1 MQYFV
6 IVFGA
11 FFAVLCGYMYN
22 LIEIKDSLLAENN
35 QMRILLETQKT
46 QHTSEKIDFLEKL
59 EASKNK
65 TIDKFFLDKSNCQSE
80 LNSYKKLI
88 RAM

>member
-11 FFAVLCGYMYN
+11 FFAVLCAYMYN
-22 LIEIKDSLLAENN
+22 LIEIKDALLAENS
-35 QMRILLETQKT
+35 QMKTLLESQKA
-46 QHTSEKIDFLEKL
+46 QYTSEKIEYLEKL
-59 EASKNK
+59 EQSKNL
-65 TIDKFFLDKSNCQSE
+65 TIDKFLLDKSTCQSE
-80 LNSYKKLI
+80 LDSYKKLI